1 MLLVDASSA
10 VRPAIPKHL
19 VFAVVISLGIL
30 EKLSGTANMISMERD
45 WIPILAAQTHSS
57 AYDLTHLNAVMRRI
71 DLICKLIS
79 PLVVSMVISLS
90 ASTKI
95 GVMVVAGM
103 SASSWGIE
111 VWCARRVWHANP
123 RLRQPRTNEIAVID
137 SISEPVQSPKSG
149 WLQRAKGS
157 VTTGCHNQARS
168 LRDYFGS
175 DVWMPSLSLALLHL
189 SVLSYSA
196 TFLTYLLDSGFSL
209 ILITIARALGSVVE
223 VSSTFV
229 APVGVQYLSRP
240 SKHQVAQEDTEA
252 LLNDSGVADADRD
265 GKQHLAGLERL
276 GLWGVW
282 SQFLNLVR
290 PTATFPNVEHPVAD
304 YPRCRSSLQ
313 SGRSAGLRRVSLR
326 ACSHESPP

>member
-1 MLLVDASSA
+1 MFLLDSGT
-10 VRPAIPKHL
+10 AIRAAISKHL
-19 VFAVVISLGIL
+19 VFAVVISLGIM

-45 WIPILAAQTHSS
+45 WIPILAAQTHGS
-57 AYDLTHLNAVMRRI
+57 AYDLTYLNSVMRRI

-79 PLVVSMVISLS
+79 PLVISLIIS
-90 ASTKI
+90 LTGSTTT

-103 SASSWGIE
+103 SASSWGVE

-123 RLRQPRTNEIAVID
+123 RLRQPRDNENAVPGN
-137 SISEPVQSPKSG
+137 ISEPDVLPKPG
-149 WLQRAKGS
+149 LLQRAKGS
-157 VTTGCHNQARS
+157 VATGLRNQVRS

-175 DVWMPSLSLALLHL
+175 DVWIPSLSLALLHL

-240 SKHQVAQEDTEA
+240 PKHEVAREDTEA
-252 LLNDSGVADADRD
+252 LLDESGLANQDQ
-265 GKQHLAGLERL
+265 QHLAGLERL
-276 GLWGVW
+276 GLWAVW
-282 SQFLNLVR
+282 SQFLNLVGLSGTSEYG
-290 PTATFPNVEHPVAD
+290 TAPAK
-304 YPRCRSSLQ
+304 
-313 SGRSAGLRRVSLR
+313 
-326 ACSHESPP
+326 